1 MERVFKRLDRGLAN
15 AEWRRRYMNAR
26 VDILPRVNSDHHPL
40 LVNLTPGMRLL
51 GERPFRFEVMWK
63 THPSFNEFIE
73 KTWTNDTPLPR
84 ALESLTEAL
93 KSWNLEVF
101 GNVFR
106 KKRTILNRLA
116 GIQKAPTYGRNP
128 HLEKLERDLSRELD
142 QILNQEE
149 LLWLQKSRQQWIV
162 DGDRN
167 MKFYHTKTAIR
178 RRKNRILK
186 LRRGDGSWCEEQQ
199 ELKDMAVSFYSSL
212 YKEESTDY
220 LSLDLPISYP
230 VMKDE
235 HKAALL
241 KQPNNEEIHKAI
253 FHIGSLKA
261 PGEDGFP
268 AYFYKENWSMVKDS
282 VCSFIKRIWE
292 NPEEIREINQT
303 LITLIPKIDQPEFI
317 SQFRPIAL
325 CNVVYKCIS
334 KLLVERIKPTLHD
347 RISPNQSSFVPGRVI
362 HDNVIIAKEMIHDMK
377 RMKGKKKFMAIKID
391 FAKAYDCLRWSF
403 VDECIAEFGIGGV
416 ARRLIKECI
425 NSVTYKILWNGG
437 KTDIITPTRG
447 LRQGDPLSP
456 YLFVIAMDKLSH
468 FIEDLVDKGDWK
480 PMRAGRE
487 GPFIS
492 HLLFA
497 DDLILFSQASVDQIE
512 GILRALNRFGQV
524 SGLKINA
531 EKTAIVFS
539 KNVEE
544 RLRNQISN
552 ISGFQ
557 EQSNLGKYLGAMI
570 SDNRKKK
577 DNFKTTLDRV
587 KNKLGGWKMNCL
599 SMAGRITLAKAVI
612 SPILNYDM
620 MHTQVP
626 KGICKEVERIQRSF
640 IWGDGRE
647 SRKVHA
653 ISWETICKPIK
664 EGGLGFR
671 KLSKMNEAFLQKII
685 WRLVMEKES
694 LWAQVMLSKYGRGQ
708 DLRQNIL
715 SKQSDSDLWRSL
727 AKVWGFFKDNIE
739 FSIGNRRRIRLWID
753 PWLKN
758 EGSLIQKAI
767 IPIEEENME
776 ITLTEATD
784 LNGGWDFNL
793 LRRYL
798 PDNIIYK
805 IQAIHP
811 PWDNLKED
819 KILWSLTPTGEFSI
833 ASTYRKISQQ
843 TDTQDR
849 IWEVLWG
856 WKGPQKIK
864 IFMWLTLHRKL
875 MTVTYWWLWR
885 WRNCEIFSPPF
896 RRPIDT
902 IATIFQTTNSINEAF
917 KKEEL
922 FCQKKRRVEIEVAWK
937 PPVEGWIKFNSDG
950 VSNEKGSGCGG
961 LARDHWGRWVA
972 GFMAN
977 LGTCSAFQAEL
988 WGVCYAL
995 KTAWDLEFKRVEL
1008 EVDARAVYEAITKGR
1023 RLNQHPNNL
1032 IRSINIW
1039 LKKQWSVEIRHTY
1052 REGNQAADWLAKKS
1066 VKERGTGYCFI
1077 DSPFVDL
1084 RSILDADMK
1093 GASLPRCVINL

>member
-230 VMKDE
+230 
-235 HKAALL
+235 
-241 KQPNNEEIHKAI
+241 
-253 FHIGSLKA
+253 
-261 PGEDGFP
+261 
-268 AYFYKENWSMVKDS
+268 
-282 VCSFIKRIWE
+282 
-292 NPEEIREINQT
+292 
-303 LITLIPKIDQPEFI
+303 
-317 SQFRPIAL
+317 
-325 CNVVYKCIS
+325 
-334 KLLVERIKPTLHD
+334 
-347 RISPNQSSFVPGRVI
+347 
-362 HDNVIIAKEMIHDMK
+362 
-377 RMKGKKKFMAIKID
+377 
-391 FAKAYDCLRWSF
+391 
-403 VDECIAEFGIGGV
+403 
-416 ARRLIKECI
+416 
-425 NSVTYKILWNGG
+425 
-437 KTDIITPTRG
+437 
-447 LRQGDPLSP
+447 
-456 YLFVIAMDKLSH
+456 
-468 FIEDLVDKGDWK
+468 
-480 PMRAGRE
+480 
-487 GPFIS
+487 
-492 HLLFA
+492 
-497 DDLILFSQASVDQIE
+497 
-512 GILRALNRFGQV
+512 
-524 SGLKINA
+524 
-531 EKTAIVFS
+531 
-539 KNVEE
+539 NVEE

-758 EGSLIQKAI
+758 EEDIFQITSSIKFRPY
-767 IPIEEENME
+767 IPLG
-776 ITLTEATD
+776 ITL
-784 LNGGWDFNL
+784 
-793 LRRYL
+793 
-798 PDNIIYK
+798 
-805 IQAIHP
+805 
-811 PWDNLKED
+811 
-819 KILWSLTPTGEFSI
+819 
-833 ASTYRKISQQ
+833 
-843 TDTQDR
+843 
-849 IWEVLWG
+849 
-856 WKGPQKIK
+856 
-864 IFMWLTLHRKL
+864 
-875 MTVTYWWLWR
+875 
-885 WRNCEIFSPPF
+885 
-896 RRPIDT
+896 
-902 IATIFQTTNSINEAF
+902 
-917 KKEEL
+917 KKT
-922 FCQKKRRVEIEVAWK
+922 
-937 PPVEGWIKFNSDG
+937 KFYG
-950 VSNEKGSGCGG
+950 V
-961 LARDHWGRWVA
+961 
-972 GFMAN
+972 
-977 LGTCSAFQAEL
+977 
-988 WGVCYAL
+988 
-995 KTAWDLEFKRVEL
+995 
-1008 EVDARAVYEAITKGR
+1008 
-1023 RLNQHPNNL
+1023 
-1032 IRSINIW
+1032 
-1039 LKKQWSVEIRHTY
+1039 
-1052 REGNQAADWLAKKS
+1052 
-1066 VKERGTGYCFI
+1066 
-1077 DSPFVDL
+1077 
-1084 RSILDADMK
+1084 
-1093 GASLPRCVINL
+1093 

>member
-1 MERVFKRLDRGLAN
+1 MIIVAWNIRGVANKATIRTLKERKSQHRPDITLIYEPKCSGNKATEVIKALGFNFSFLEEADGYVGGIWVLWDNPALTINILETHHQYVAMEVKDPSHSPWKLTTVYASPQEGIRKNLWENLKRLADATTDAWMVIGDFNEIAEEGEKKGGARADQHACRRFKNWIQSCNLLDLGFVGSKYTWKGGQRDGMERVFKRLDRGLAN

-51 GERPFRFEVMWK
+51 GERSFRFEVMWK

-167 MKFYHTKTAIR
+167 TKFYHTKTAIR
-178 RRKNRILK
+178 RQKNRILK

-199 ELKDMAVSFYSSL
+199 ELKDMVVSFYSSL

-241 KQPNNEEIHKAI
+241 KQPNNEEIQKAI

-261 PGEDGFP
+261 PGEDGFQP
-268 AYFYKENWSMVKDS
+268 TSIRRIG
-282 VCSFIKRIWE
+282 VC
-292 NPEEIREINQT
+292 
-303 LITLIPKIDQPEFI
+303 
-317 SQFRPIAL
+317 
-325 CNVVYKCIS
+325 
-334 KLLVERIKPTLHD
+334 
-347 RISPNQSSFVPGRVI
+347 FVPGRVI

-403 VDECIAEFGIGGV
+403 VDECIAEFGIGG
-416 ARRLIKECI
+416 
-425 NSVTYKILWNGG
+425 
-437 KTDIITPTRG
+437 
-447 LRQGDPLSP
+447 
-456 YLFVIAMDKLSH
+456 
-468 FIEDLVDKGDWK
+468 
-480 PMRAGRE
+480 
-487 GPFIS
+487 
-492 HLLFA
+492 
-497 DDLILFSQASVDQIE
+497 
-512 GILRALNRFGQV
+512 ILRALNRFGQV

-531 EKTAIVFS
+531 EKIAIVFS

-557 EQSNLGKYLGAMI
+557 EQSNLGKYLGAII

-626 KGICKEVERIQRSF
+626 KGICKEVERIHRSF

-664 EGGLGFR
+664 EGGLGFQ

-694 LWAQVMLSKYGRGQ
+694 LWAQVILSKYGRRQ

-727 AKVWGFFKDNIE
+727 AKVWGSFKDNIE
-739 FSIGNRRRIRLWID
+739 FSIGNGRRIRLWID

-758 EGSLIQKAI
+758 EGARRRKLFGTGDECHRCNS
-767 IPIEEENME
+767 
-776 ITLTEATD
+776 LTED
-784 LNGGWDFNL
+784 QSHV
-793 LRRYL
+793 LRDCPAASKL
-798 PDNIIYK
+798 GKNN
-805 IQAIHP
+805 QT
-811 PWDNLKED
+811 PWITK
-819 KILWSLTPTGEFSI
+819 FS
-833 ASTYRKISQQ
+833 
-843 TDTQDR
+843 
-849 IWEVLWG
+849 
-856 WKGPQKIK
+856 
-864 IFMWLTLHRKL
+864 
-875 MTVTYWWLWR
+875 VTCWWLWR

-896 RRPIDT
+896 RRPIDA

-922 FCQKKRRVEIEVAWK
+922 FYQKKRRVEIEVAWK

-950 VSNEKGSGCGG
+950 ASNEKGSGCGG

-977 LGTCSAFQAEL
+977 LRTCSAFQAEL

-995 KTAWDLEFKRVEL
+995 KTAWDLGFKRVEL
-1008 EVDARAVYEAITKGR
+1008 EVDSRTVYEAITKGR

-1052 REGNQAADWLAKKS
+1052 KEGNQAADWLAKKS
-1066 VKERGTGYCFI
+1066 VKERDAGYCFI

-1084 RSILDADMK
+1084 RSILDADMR
-1093 GASLPRCVINL
+1093 GASLPRCVIDL